1 MSAFLKSAFA
11 ATLLVTSCFVAPAY
25 GQSKKDLAA
34 QDAAMAERLARLESR
49 MLTGDPAAE
58 RLMARIDALESSQ
71 RALRG
76 ELERI
81 TFERDGL
88 KGEVTQLRTELQIIQ
103 DLAGRMKLHL
113 DAVDLIAEEQARPVQ
128 RRTGPVTYGPTTPLD
143 PLGGAPVYK
152 EQPLIIDQPQVTQE
166 VAPNDVSELGQRG
179 KQLLTEGDFSGA
191 QIALR
196 QYLQFNPDAADYGE
210 MQYWLGESFFVRGGY
225 ADAADAYISSMKRD
239 PRGLKAPDAMIRLA
253 GALRELGKP
262 ADACATLASFPS
274 QYPNAS
280 PDAQEKARTEAAR
293 TGC

>member
-1 MSAFLKSAFA
+1 
-11 ATLLVTSCFVAPAY
+11 
-25 GQSKKDLAA
+25 
-34 QDAAMAERLARLESR
+34 
-49 MLTGDPAAE
+49 
-58 RLMARIDALESSQ
+58 
-71 RALRG
+71 
-76 ELERI
+76 
-81 TFERDGL
+81 
-88 KGEVTQLRTELQIIQ
+88 
-103 DLAGRMKLHL
+103 MKLHL

-152 EQPLIIDQPQVTQE
+152 EQPLIIGQPQVSQE

-191 QIALR
+191 QIALG

-210 MQYWLGESFFVRGGY
+210 MQYWLGESFYVRGGY

-262 ADACATLASFPS
+262 SDACATLASFPS
-274 QYPNAS
+274 RYPNAS

>member
-1 MSAFLKSAFA
+1 
-11 ATLLVTSCFVAPAY
+11 
-25 GQSKKDLAA
+25 
-34 QDAAMAERLARLESR
+34 

-152 EQPLIIDQPQVTQE
+152 EQPLIIGQPQVSQE

-196 QYLQFNPDAADYGE
+196 QYLQFNPCLLYTSDAADE
-210 MQYWLGESFFVRGGY
+210 
-225 ADAADAYISSMKRD
+225 
-239 PRGLKAPDAMIRLA
+239 
-253 GALRELGKP
+253 
-262 ADACATLASFPS
+262 
-274 QYPNAS
+274 
-280 PDAQEKARTEAAR
+280 
-293 TGC
+293 